1 VTQQVFLLHKVA
13 QKDAGQR
20 FVGQKAGLL
29 KCLFHSKTSYTKQFQ
44 DLEIRS
50 VSKTISLSPMHA
62 RNMNGSE
69 AKQDQTLLS
78 HSLHVLP
85 H

>member
-1 VTQQVFLLHKVA
+1 ML
-13 QKDAGQR
+13 GQR
-20 FVGQKAGLL
+20 FVGQEAGLF
-29 KCLFHSKTSYTKQFQ
+29 KCLFHCKTSYTKQFQ

-69 AKQDQTLLS
+69 AKQDKTLLS
-78 HSLHVLP
+78 HSLHALP